1 MTRASTAASHSARA
15 ARGAST
21 ALDAT
26 TAMDPSQAALA
37 SEIARLS
44 GKINSHRRGRGAAR
58 ARGARGRGARRYM
71 PSRHRTLS
79 FSRSGTE
86 PTGEAPNAGGGAAV
100 ATAGDWVKRRSNGS
114 IALVN
119 ASVYE
124 ACVTGVQS
132 TELTR

>member
-44 GKINSHRRGRGAAR
+44 GAINSHR
-58 ARGARGRGARRYM
+58 RGRGARRYM

-86 PTGEAPNAGGGAAV
+86 PAGEAPDAGGGTAS

-114 IALVN
+114 IALVL
-119 ASVYE
+119 S
-124 ACVTGVQS
+124 
-132 TELTR
+132 LIHI